1 MKIAHVVTL
10 ISPDNAYGG
19 PTRVAMNLAR
29 AQRSMGH
36 DVTILASTRGYESGA
51 RETDGIPTRLFRSAQ
66 LIPGAGFAGMFAP
79 GLLGFLFRHIRDY
92 DAIHVHLARDLIT
105 LPAAAIAGMS
115 GVPYA
120 AQTHGMID
128 SSERWAAR
136 LLDVLLTRRVL
147 RRARVVFFLTPREQL
162 DLQLVARKSPISL
175 RHLPNAVPV
184 PAMSDE
190 GPAADSGEL
199 EVLYLARLAHRK
211 RPLMFV
217 DIAERLAAQFPTVR
231 WRLVGPDE
239 GEAEAV
245 RRRIAGVNADVH
257 WEGPLPVDRTSARM
271 SRASVLVLPSIN
283 EPFPMSV
290 LEAMAVGLPVV
301 ITESCGLAYL
311 EEQGALAVAQDTLD
325 SLVIAVSSLLA
336 STETRRAMGAR
347 AREVVK
353 RDHSPA
359 AIGAM
364 AISALG
370 LDRSR

>member
-1 MKIAHVVTL
+1 
-10 ISPDNAYGG
+10 
-19 PTRVAMNLAR
+19 
-29 AQRSMGH
+29 
-36 DVTILASTRGYESGA
+36 
-51 RETDGIPTRLFRSAQ
+51 
-66 LIPGAGFAGMFAP
+66 
-79 GLLGFLFRHIRDY
+79 
-92 DAIHVHLARDLIT
+92 
-105 LPAAAIAGMS
+105 
-115 GVPYA
+115 
-120 AQTHGMID
+120 
-128 SSERWAAR
+128 
-136 LLDVLLTRRVL
+136 
-147 RRARVVFFLTPREQL
+147 
-162 DLQLVARKSPISL
+162 
-175 RHLPNAVPV
+175 
-184 PAMSDE
+184 
-190 GPAADSGEL
+190 
-199 EVLYLARLAHRK
+199 
-211 RPLMFV
+211 MFV